1 MAIVGWR
8 KDKKYCRNRSLR
20 LCRSSRIFMYTKHIF
35 SLSWYLT
42 QLRFVQVLL
51 LISSKLEQIILRLF
65 DFSRRILILPFTQFK
80 TRNRWK
86 LFLFMFHF
94 LSLSLSLPKKR
105 RDIRCRISKIIRQ
118 LRLFWYICFLAY
130 REIFIWTHNGS
141 IEIVF
146 YFLFSIANLS

>member
-20 LCRSSRIFMYTKHIF
+20 LCRRIFMYTKHIF

-94 LSLSLSLPKKR
+94 LSLSLSLFTKKKEETLGVGYLKSSDSWDCF
-105 RDIRCRISKIIRQ
+105 DIYA
-118 LRLFWYICFLAY
+118 FW
-130 REIFIWTHNGS
+130 H
-141 IEIVF
+141 IEKYLYGHITV
-146 YFLFSIANLS
+146 LLK